1 MIGYKVVAAAAA
13 CAAVVSA
20 SPTFGLGGL
29 GRCGLGLFWW
39 GPKGSCLPNGGLT
52 QWYNPPS
59 YRNCGERWYWHNTLG
74 YCVPPHPGYPD
85 AGCWSGWGWDA
96 DSYSCVPV
104 KGHYKE

>member
-1 MIGYKVVAAAAA
+1 MSSTWVTPVFKRTFSDMGY
-13 CAAVVSA
+13 
-20 SPTFGLGGL
+20 PML

-96 DSYSCVPV
+96 GSYSCVPV
-104 KGHYKE
+104 NGHYKE